1 MKGRSKA
8 RTISHTRLLDCVHYS
23 RCLMQAAE
31 TCSSSEQFSCAM
43 CESYKQEKLSDEDKI
58 LETIR
63 ALKLFD
69 ALWKDCETER
79 VPSFFDD
86 VSIPAFEALWDAGL

>member
-1 MKGRSKA
+1 M
-8 RTISHTRLLDCVHYS
+8 
-23 RCLMQAAE
+23 
-31 TCSSSEQFSCAM
+31 
-43 CESYKQEKLSDEDKI
+43 SYKQEELSDEDKV

-79 VPSFFDD
+79 VPSLFDD
-86 VSIPAFEALWDAGL
+86 VSIPAFEVLWDAGM